1 MNEDQSASNQVAL
14 YTAQIGR
21 LTDQIMARID
31 TLDATVARMDKTL
44 ADHENRIRSNTDS
57 ATSYKVWTGLMT
69 GGGLAGIIA
78 LIKSLFP

>member
-1 MNEDQSASNQVAL
+1 MTDPSTDAAL

-21 LTDQIMARID
+21 LTDQIMTRIN
-31 TLDATVARMDKTL
+31 TLDATTKRMEATL
-44 ADHENRIRSNTDS
+44 ADHETRLRANTDA

-69 GGGLAGIIA
+69 GGGLAGLIA